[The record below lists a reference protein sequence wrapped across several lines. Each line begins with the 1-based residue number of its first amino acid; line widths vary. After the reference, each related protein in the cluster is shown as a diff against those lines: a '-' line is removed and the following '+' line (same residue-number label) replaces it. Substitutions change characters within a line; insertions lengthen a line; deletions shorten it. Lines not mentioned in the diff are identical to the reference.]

1 MNKELLMERIAALCK
16 DKGINLTTA
25 FEQSGVGKNFRS
37 NLKTSNPSKKNL
49 FLLAEY
55 FGVSVEYLLGEEN
68 NEDLARRTMGL
79 VVEWLI
85 DNDYEYTEEDDGTV
99 SISKDGDSIQ
109 LVMGDFATECMAI
122 KKTSEDGFELA
133 MLDWE
138 RRNFTSVD
146 ASHNN
151 IISRSRNIINDSP
164 NATLTVNATELSKQ
178 ERELIKMYR
187 EFSLEE
193 QLSLITYAL
202 KVKNGEV

>member
-1 MNKELLMERIAALCK
+1 MTFVNRLDSLLKSKKLTRKEFL
-16 DKGINLTTA
+16 
-25 FEQSGVGKNFRS
+25 EQMKFGKNQI
-37 NLKTSNPSKKNL
+37 TYWEKNNTL
-49 FLLAEY
+49 PNMSTLNAIATF
-55 FGVSVEYLLGEEN
+55 FGVSVEFLTGVEDEE
-68 NEDLARRTMGL
+68 EYASRVMGL

-85 DNDYEYTEEDDGTV
+85 DNDFEYIEEDDGTV
-99 SISKDGDSIQ
+99 CISKDGNSIH
-109 LVMGDFATECMAI
+109 LVMGDFATECMVI

-164 NATLTVNATELSKQ
+164 NATLTVNDTELSKQ

>member
-1 MNKELLMERIAALCK
+1 MTFVNRLDSLLKSKKLTRKEFL
-16 DKGINLTTA
+16 
-25 FEQSGVGKNFRS
+25 EQMKFGKNQI
-37 NLKTSNPSKKNL
+37 TYWEKNNTL
-49 FLLAEY
+49 PNMSTLNAIATF
-55 FGVSVEYLLGEEN
+55 FGVSVEFLTGVEDEE
-68 NEDLARRTMGL
+68 EYASRVMGL

-85 DNDYEYTEEDDGTV
+85 DNDFEYIEEDDGTV
-99 SISKDGDSIQ
+99 CISKDGKSIH

-164 NATLTVNATELSKQ
+164 NATLTVNDTELSKQ

>member
-1 MNKELLMERIAALCK
+1 MTFVNRLDSLLKSKKLTRKEFL
-16 DKGINLTTA
+16 
-25 FEQSGVGKNFRS
+25 EQMKFGKNQI
-37 NLKTSNPSKKNL
+37 TYWEKNNTL
-49 FLLAEY
+49 PNMSTLNAIATF
-55 FGVSVEYLLGEEN
+55 FGVSVEFLTGVEDEE
-68 NEDLARRTMGL
+68 EYASRVMGL

-85 DNDYEYTEEDDGTV
+85 DNDFEYIEEDDGTV
-99 SISKDGDSIQ
+99 CISKDGNSIH

-164 NATLTVNATELSKQ
+164 NATLTVNDTELSKQ